1 VVAATRPARDEY
13 ERLLFYAPA
22 DARAEMEAWFPGEDC
37 LPQEGADLG
46 ARMSNAFDEAFR
58 RGAGRVALVG
68 SDVPR
73 LSRDDVRAA
82 LGSLA
87 DHDLV
92 LGPAHD
98 GGYYLVALRAR
109 RPPLFEGIAWGT
121 ASVLAATLEK
131 AAALGLTV
139 RVLEERRDVD
149 TVEDLR
155 VEWPWVRPLL
165 HDALAEDLAARLGG

>member
-1 VVAATRPARDEY
+1 V
-13 ERLLFYAPA
+13 
-22 DARAEMEAWFPGEDC
+22 EAWFPGEAC
-37 LPQEGADLG
+37 LPQSGADLG
-46 ARMSNAFDEAFR
+46 ARMSAAFDEAFGS
-58 RGAGRVALVG
+58 GARRVALVG

-73 LSRDDVRAA
+73 LSRDDIRLA
-82 LGSLA
+82 LGSLE

-92 LGPAHD
+92 LGPAQD
-98 GGYYLVALRAR
+98 GGYYLVALDAR
-109 RPPLFEGIAWGT
+109 RPALFDGIAWGT

-155 VEWPWVRPLL
+155 AEWPTLRPLL
-165 HDALAEDLAARLGG
+165 DAALAEELAAKLGP